1 MLDLARRTDENS
13 NRPPREPSCQRLHF
27 MQVLIVDDHPLLR
40 EGVGLLLGQF
50 DSNLQAAGAGSLGEA
65 LALAGSIESLG
76 LILLDLDLPD
86 VDGFGGLAAI
96 RKACPG
102 VPVVILS
109 ADQDPATIVACID
122 RGAMGYVTKSSS
134 TDVFRAAMRLIASGN
149 VYIPPDALRLLSHDH
164 GGPSPGLSL
173 EQALSPREMQVL
185 RALIQGAS
193 NKLIARQMGISE
205 PTVKFH
211 VSNLLKR
218 LRVQNRTQAV
228 IAAARAG
235 VRLDM
240 SVRATADR
248 ARQMAPPPDEPS
260 TGPARS
266 PRGG

>member
-1 MLDLARRTDENS
+1 
-13 NRPPREPSCQRLHF
+13 
-27 MQVLIVDDHPLLR
+27 MQVLVVDDHPLLR

-50 DSNLQAAGAGSLGEA
+50 DSNLQASGAGSIGEA
-65 LALAGSIESLG
+65 LARAESIESLG
-76 LILLDLDLPD
+76 LILLDLELPD
-86 VDGFGGLAAI
+86 ANGFGGLEAI
-96 RKACPG
+96 REACPG

-122 RGAMGYVTKSSS
+122 RGAMGYVTKSSP

-149 VYIPPDALRLLSHDH
+149 VYIPPDALRLLPHDH
-164 GGPSPGLSL
+164 AGSPPALSL
-173 EQALSPREMQVL
+173 EQVLSPREMQVL

-218 LRVQNRTQAV
+218 LKVQNRTQAV

-235 VRLDM
+235 VRLDLSAGGTGDHARPM
-240 SVRATADR
+240 AT
-248 ARQMAPPPDEPS
+248 PPVEPS
-260 TGPARS
+260 TGSARF
-266 PRGG
+266 PREG